1 VSTLDQLAITR
12 NELLRRSLRPGFRA
26 AAVAMR
32 RTLRARVA
40 GHRRQQAR
48 LRRTYQIDAGT
59 PIRCWGEDVQKSV
72 EAYATTCSTVHFAY
86 TSGSTSRPKK
96 IAFTPQRLALIKRA
110 SLEAAVQAGSYY
122 GVREPSLFVL
132 AALKEDD
139 SLSSLIL
146 DERNGVSL
154 YDGLV
159 MPSKYLWEPAVESL
173 LDEFGPTAVRLWLI
187 VLSNPGILY
196 ATNPSTLAVF
206 LSKLADE
213 WKKSSRLTTAFLADP
228 GRFGPG
234 VRRVF
239 RRTAAAGWQ
248 DRAAVTASDRLPAIA
263 DLFPGLRCYA
273 CWDGG
278 YVGPFLERIRAFL
291 PPDQYQHVP
300 MYSMSTE
307 TLQTQTYVQDGQVHF
322 LPYAPGVLYEFLPEG
337 APDDPSLLLPP
348 HALDPG
354 QTYCMVVSDAYG
366 LRRYQTEDLFECVG
380 RIRDVPD
387 LRFRRR
393 RGLAY
398 SFTGEKLTGEQ
409 VSASFEALRVRF
421 PQLAEEGVQL
431 TCIPTLPQAAEP
443 HYLLVLAWPGTVR
456 SAPKGVA
463 EAFEAAL
470 SAVNPEFPGKRSSGR
485 LGPTLVVEIGYDA
498 LASRLEGRGSAPS
511 RRSWETQFKL
521 LPLYS
526 RLWESCAA
534 QQKPA
539 DAGIAP

>member
-1 VSTLDQLAITR
+1 MPTLDQLAITR
-12 NELLRRSLRPGFRA
+12 NELLRRSLRPGFRVA
-26 AAVAMR
+26 AQVMR
-32 RTLRARVA
+32 RTLRARIA
-40 GHRRQQAR
+40 DHRRQQTR
-48 LRRTYQIDAGT
+48 LRRTYEIEADT
-59 PIRCWGEDVQKSV
+59 PIRRWGEDVQKSV
-72 EAYATTCSTVHFAY
+72 EAYATSCSNVRFAY

-96 IAFTPQRLALIKRA
+96 IAFTPKRLRLIKRA

-146 DERNGVSL
+146 DERDGVSL

-159 MPSKYLWEPAVESL
+159 MPSKYLWEPAVETL
-173 LDEFGPTAVRLWLI
+173 LNDFGPTAVRLWLI

-213 WKKSSRLTTAFLADP
+213 WPKSSRLLTAFADDP

-239 RRTAAAGWQ
+239 RRTAAAGWEK
-248 DRAAVTASDRLPAIA
+248 RAAVAASDRLPEIPK
-263 DLFPGLRCYA
+263 LFPGLRCYA

-291 PPDQYQHVP
+291 PPDRYQHVP

-307 TLQTQTYVQDGQVHF
+307 TLQTQTYVHGGRVHF
-322 LPYAPGVLYEFLPEG
+322 LPYAPGVLYEFLPDG
-337 APDDPSLLLPP
+337 APDDPSLLLQP
-348 HALDPG
+348 HLLEPG
-354 QTYCMVVSDAYG
+354 ETYCMVVSDAYG
-366 LRRYQTEDLFECVG
+366 LRRYQTEDLFECVD
-380 RIRDVPD
+380 RVRDVPD
-387 LRFRRR
+387 LRFCRR

-409 VSASFEALRVRF
+409 VSAAFDDLRARF
-421 PQLAEEGVQL
+421 PRLAEEGVQL
-431 TCIPTLPQAAEP
+431 TCVPTLPGDAEP

-456 SAPKGVA
+456 AAPEGVA
-463 EAFEAAL
+463 EAFEAGLA
-470 SAVNPEFPGKRSSGR
+470 AVNPEFPGKRASGR
-485 LGPTLVVEIGYDA
+485 LGPTLAVEIGYDD
-498 LASRLEGRGSAPS
+498 LASRLEGRGAAPS

-526 RLWESCAA
+526 RLWESSNTKG
-534 QQKPA
+534 QPA
-539 DAGIAP
+539 EAGIAS